1 MKNLVFCF
9 GFLLFA
15 ISCNN
20 SKVMS
25 AETENLKDFQVLYQS
40 EYGGRGVETTMVL
53 TDQESFT
60 KFWQDTLNAYS
71 DSQEIPSIDFNEKM
85 VIAQHFQSRNSG
97 GTTYEVTSVNQS
109 GNKTEVNY
117 TVSSPDGMAT
127 MAITSPLLIVVVQKT
142 PDPLVEFRVQN

>member
-9 GFLLFA
+9 GLLLFA

-20 SKVMS
+20 SKVVS
-25 AETENLKDFQVLYQS
+25 SETDKLKNFEVIHQS

-60 KFWQDTLNAYS
+60 KFWQETLNAYS

-97 GTTYEVTSVNQS
+97 GTTYEIISVNQS
-109 GNKTEVNY
+109 GNQTQVNY
-117 TVSSPDGMAT
+117 AVSSPEGMAT

-142 PDPLVEFRVQN
+142 SDPLVEFRAQN